1 MGQYWER
8 REHKDDG
15 TVMTV
20 TVKTIG
26 DGSAERTAP
35 NHTSQGAVTSRYGG
49 YSGPGSVGSLQC
61 IVKGASG
68 RFLREM
74 TGD

>member
-1 MGQYWER
+1 MGQHGER

-20 TVKTIG
+20 TGKTIG
-26 DGSAERTAP
+26 DVSAERTAH

-68 RFLREM
+68 GFLREM

>member
-20 TVKTIG
+20 TGKTIG
-26 DGSAERTAP
+26 DVSAERTAH

-49 YSGPGSVGSLQC
+49 YSGPGSVGSLSSHN
-61 IVKGASG
+61 V
-68 RFLREM
+68 
-74 TGD
+74 

>member
-1 MGQYWER
+1 MGQHRER

-20 TVKTIG
+20 TGKTIG
-26 DGSAERTAP
+26 DVSAERTAH

-68 RFLREM
+68 GFLREM

>member
-1 MGQYWER
+1 MGQHGER

-20 TVKTIG
+20 TGKTIG
-26 DGSAERTAP
+26 DVSAERTAH

-49 YSGPGSVGSLQC
+49 QSVRSLQC
-61 IVKGASG
+61 IVTEASG
-68 RFLREM
+68 GFWRER

>member
-1 MGQYWER
+1 MGQHGER
-8 REHKDDG
+8 REHKDEG
-15 TVMTV
+15 TVMIV
-20 TVKTIG
+20 TGKTIG
-26 DGSAERTAP
+26 DVSAERTAH

-68 RFLREM
+68 GFLREM